1 MIRLLIVDDEPEV
14 AVALTRNIDGNEGI
28 RVVGFASDGQEAIR
42 LCEQLQPDVILM
54 DIRMPVVDGLSASK
68 SIKEKHPDIKIIIL
82 TLFKEEEQI
91 LKAVQSDC
99 DGYLFKGNKS
109 ENIISAIKSVHS
121 GLSAYD
127 HSAQSVISS
136 QMKNSSAAAPVN
148 HSELSKLSGRE
159 IEIVRLMT
167 SGKNNLE
174 IAHILYLSEG
184 HIRNQQVVIREKLN
198 LRSSLELVVWGAKMG
213 L

>member
-14 AVALTRNIDGNEGI
+14 AVALTRNIDGKEDI
-28 RVVGFASDGQEAIR
+28 RVVGLASDGQEAIR
-42 LCEQLQPDVILM
+42 LCGQLHPDVVLM
-54 DIRMPVVDGLSASK
+54 DIRMPVIDGLSASK
-68 SIKEKHPDIKIIIL
+68 SIKEKHPDVKIIIL
-82 TLFKEEEQI
+82 TLFKEEEQV

-109 ENIISAIKSVHS
+109 ENLISAIKSVHA

-127 HSAQSVISS
+127 RGAQSIISN
-136 QMKNSSAAAPVN
+136 QMKNSSSVPVN
-148 HSELSKLSGRE
+148 HAELSKLSDRE

-184 HIRNQQVVIREKLN
+184 HIRNQQVIIREKLN